1 MEFQSAD
8 VPGNESF
15 ARTILNDDILE
26 LETAIQSLSREIV
39 LTKLMDTKT
48 RFMLDPFTPQV
59 NACVFEVDVVYEGD
73 VDGNGDQFC
82 VIRKVPEL

>member
-39 LTKLMDTKT
+39 LTKTL
-48 RFMLDPFTPQV
+48 RILDLSTPQV
-59 NACVFEVDVVYEGD
+59 DACVYEVDVVYEGD
-73 VDGNGDQFC
+73 GDGNGDQFL
-82 VIRKVPEL
+82 VIRKVPE